1 MDPTEAELQE
11 RLDMLAYGVTPAAIA
26 VRFGRAP
33 GSIANWASIH
43 KDRVAARREQLLGI
57 VQVKTAELWITDQ
70 VKSHEV
76 REALAEDTIER
87 RADPDLPARD
97 VSRYNRD
104 IDMLIHRSHELA
116 GMLPQRVQAQV
127 EYSRATNC
135 ISGFSCE
142 CGKGCDQ
149 VKPWPRAEAQPG
161 KAPEPV
167 NDEPEQTPEPA
178 APGEVPERWAG
189 KKRVSAAVQD
199 TKRVEVRQT
208 IR

>member
-11 RLDMLAYGVTPAAIA
+11 RLDMLARGVTPAVIA

-43 KDRVAARREQLLGI
+43 KERIADRREELLGI
-57 VQVKTAELWITDQ
+57 VHVKTADCWIADV
-70 VKSHEV
+70 VKSTEV

-87 RADPDLPARD
+87 RADPDLPPRD
-97 VSRYNRD
+97 VSRFTRD
-104 IDMLIHRSHELA
+104 IDMLIHRSHEAA
-116 GMLPQRVQAQV
+116 GLLPQRVQAQV
-127 EYSRATNC
+127 KYSKATNC
-135 ISGFSCE
+135 IVGFSCE

-149 VKPWPRAEAQPG
+149 APTWPGVGAEAEPG
-161 KAPEPV
+161 KAATPAD
-167 NDEPEQTPEPA
+167 DEPEPAPEH
-178 APGEVPERWAG
+178 VPMPENWAG
-189 KKRVSAAVQD
+189 EKRVSAAVQD